1 VFDSS
6 HYSDYAVARS
16 ITGPSA
22 SHFLNYLT
30 PADVREMQ
38 PYTSTLSVLLDEGGS
53 IIDDCIITK
62 HSEDESYLVTNALRR
77 DRDLKHIENAMN
89 TFHGE

>member
-1 VFDSS
+1 M
-6 HYSDYAVARS
+6 ARS

-30 PADVREMQ
+30 PADVHEMQ
-38 PYTSTLSVLLDEGGS
+38 SYTSTLSVLLDEGSS

-62 HSEDESYLVTNALRR
+62 HSEEEFYLVTNASRR
-77 DRDLKHIENAMN
+77 DRDLKHIEKATD